1 MINWVTDLLVPQLT
15 SRSGIVFFI
24 VLAFVYG
31 YGSYFLLSFVTRNTR
46 EIREKNA
53 SIKRIHILVIAS
65 QIALSATL
73 TYIIISII
81 TSSKYYTASLIGAS
95 VISQFV
101 TIFISV
107 LFARTFF
114 AWYKSNRNSIIV
126 LIYGLSFAVNA
137 LTIAE
142 SSMLDIDA
150 MLKKPPIITPDS
162 EVVFPSDIYESG
174 TLLRILSDNYQY
186 SSAATFILVL
196 TATALL
202 LYNYIKRL
210 GRAKYW
216 ILVLLPLLYQIST
229 LLDTLGIYNPETD
242 TELLYW
248 YLYQSLNST
257 AGGILFGIAY
267 WQVAKSIRQDSLVR
281 NYLMIAAYGF
291 VLYFITTQV
300 TLYATSYP
308 PFGFAAFSLLPLS
321 SYLVF
326 VGVYSSAISVSQDNK
341 LRRSIKNIARKN
353 SDLLGSI
360 GAAQLSQETLRK
372 IDSFKD
378 VVLEEEKELEQK
390 TGIEA
395 NIKEEDIKSILEEVL
410 QEVGKTRKQS

>member
-1 MINWVTDLLVPQLT
+1 MPPEQSLAIDKRNNHPPLFLPSSYERIPWQMLSHLRISNCRLFFISFVVLVIFLCADSMINWVTDLLVPQLT

-53 SIKRIHILVIAS
+53 SIKKIHILVIAS

-216 ILVLLPLLYQIST
+216 ILVLLPLLYQIMYS
-229 LLDTLGIYNPETD
+229 
-242 TELLYW
+242 
-248 YLYQSLNST
+248 
-257 AGGILFGIAY
+257 
-267 WQVAKSIRQDSLVR
+267 VR
-281 NYLMIAAYGF
+281 Y
-291 VLYFITTQV
+291 
-300 TLYATSYP
+300 
-308 PFGFAAFSLLPLS
+308 
-321 SYLVF
+321 
-326 VGVYSSAISVSQDNK
+326 
-341 LRRSIKNIARKN
+341 
-353 SDLLGSI
+353 I
-360 GAAQLSQETLRK
+360 GY
-372 IDSFKD
+372 I
-378 VVLEEEKELEQK
+378 
-390 TGIEA
+390 
-395 NIKEEDIKSILEEVL
+395 
-410 QEVGKTRKQS
+410 